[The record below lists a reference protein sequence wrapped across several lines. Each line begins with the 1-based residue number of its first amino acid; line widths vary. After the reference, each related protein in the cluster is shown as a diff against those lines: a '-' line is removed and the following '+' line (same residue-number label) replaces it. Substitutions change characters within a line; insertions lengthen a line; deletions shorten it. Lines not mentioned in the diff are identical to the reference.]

1 MGRKHLS
8 GLVVRDEVWHID
20 KRICGR
26 RICQSTG
33 ATDLVEAERYLARL
47 MEQVRQATIYGV
59 RPKRT
64 FEQAAAKYV
73 LEHQHKRSLRDDV
86 GRLKNLMGW
95 IGPLT
100 LDQVHM
106 GSLHPWIEH
115 RRRQGVSNLTINQ
128 GLQLVRRIAN
138 LAAGEWMD
146 EHGLTWLLA
155 APKIKLLPTHERR
168 HPWPLSWAEQD
179 RLFAELP
186 PHLQRMALFAVH
198 TGLRDGELC
207 GLRWEWEIVVPQLA
221 TSVFVIP
228 RAHVKNG
235 DERLV
240 VLNMVARSVLERQCG
255 EHAEFVFCYEG
266 RPIAR
271 ALTSA
276 WKRAR
281 LRAGLPQ
288 VRVHDLRHTFGRRLR
303 AAGVSFEDRQD
314 LLGHRSG
321 RVTTHYSAAELSRL
335 LDAANSICE
344 RDGRRP
350 ELVVLNGR
358 FLAGSRKT
366 PAKMNEPLR
375 QRASPIKQAIDKAW

>member
-1 MGRKHLS
+1 MGRKHFS
-8 GLVVRDEVWHID
+8 GLVLRGGIWHID

-26 RICQSTG
+26 RICQSTE
-33 ATDLVEAERYLARL
+33 AAELVEAEKYLARV
-47 MEQVRQATIYGV
+47 MEQTRQAQIYGV

-64 FEQAAAKYV
+64 FEQAAAKFV
-73 LEHQHKRSLRDDV
+73 LEHEHKRSLRDDV
-86 GRLKNLMGW
+86 GRLKNLMPW
-95 IGPLT
+95 IGGLT
-100 LDQVHM
+100 LDHVHM
-106 GSLHPWIEH
+106 GSLQPWIEH

-138 LAAGEWMD
+138 LASGEWMD

-155 APKIKLLPTHERR
+155 APKIKLLPAHERR
-168 HPWPLSWAEQD
+168 QPSPLSWEEQD

-186 PHLQRMALFAVH
+186 PHLHGMALFAVH

-207 GLRWEWEIVVPQLA
+207 GLRWAWEIAVPQLA

-240 VLNMVARSVLERQCG
+240 VLNTEARAVLDAQRGQ
-255 EHAEFVFCYEG
+255 HAEFVFCYEG
-266 RPIAR
+266 RPIQR

-281 LRAGLPQ
+281 LRAGLRQ

-321 RVTTHYSAAELSRL
+321 RMTTHYSAPELSRL
-335 LDAANSICE
+335 LDGVNSICE

-358 FLAGSRKT
+358 FSGGVPQNSRKT
-366 PAKMNEPLR
+366 DQAGKTEDEHEPTSR
-375 QRASPIKQAIDKAW
+375 